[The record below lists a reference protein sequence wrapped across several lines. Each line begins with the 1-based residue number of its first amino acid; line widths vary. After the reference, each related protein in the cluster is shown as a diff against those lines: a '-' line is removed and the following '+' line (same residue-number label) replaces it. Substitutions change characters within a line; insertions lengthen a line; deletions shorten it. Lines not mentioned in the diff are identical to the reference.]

1 MEVFGLLLLVVVV
14 IIAAAF
20 VFYKWFKKPA
30 VEDLGL
36 HYGEKMV
43 FDDDKCGIEL
53 PEGSVPE
60 PLGDIFVRATNK
72 RIIIGLGGKRKHLLK
87 YVIYYDEKTT
97 KSSGGKGHGK
107 KGYVSF
113 TVDPGGITY
122 PADNIVR
129 IEPSTA
135 GGPEVPRWIQ
145 IKTDHIGNFKEA
157 FRV

>member
-1 MEVFGLLLLVVVV
+1 MEVFGLLLLVVVL

-20 VFYKWFKKPA
+20 VFFKWFKKPT

-43 FDDDKCGIEL
+43 FDDDKCSIEL

-60 PLGDIFVRATNK
+60 PLGEIFVRATNK

-97 KSSGGKGHGK
+97 KSGLGK

-113 TVDPGGITY
+113 TTSLSGITY
-122 PADNIVR
+122 PAENIVR
-129 IEPSTA
+129 IEPSASA
-135 GGPEVPRWIQ
+135 GPDVPRWLQ
-145 IKTDHIGNFKEA
+145 IKTGQIGNFKEA
-157 FRV
+157 FRA

>member
-1 MEVFGLLLLVVVV
+1 MEVFALLMLVVVV

-20 VFYKWFKKPA
+20 LFFKWFKKPV

-43 FDDDKCGIEL
+43 FDDDKCSIEL
-53 PEGSVPE
+53 PAGTVPE

-72 RIIIGLGGKRKHLLK
+72 RVIIGLGGKRKHLLK
-87 YVIYYDEKTT
+87 YVIYYEAKPA
-97 KSSGGKGHGK
+97 KSAGGKSHGK

-113 TVDPGGITY
+113 ATDLNKVSY
-122 PADNIVR
+122 PAEDVVR
-129 IEPSTA
+129 IEPAASS
-135 GGPEVPRWIQ
+135 GPDAPQWVQ
-145 IKTDHIGNFKEA
+145 IKTAHIGNFREA